1 MSFSEP
7 CALAVDFGGTSIK
20 MGVTAGDRILAT
32 ADRIPTA
39 MFESPQAIIDAMIA
53 AARTL
58 RGQFPTACVM
68 GMGMPGWCDYQQGVL
83 YQLTNVRVWD
93 RQIPVKEMM
102 EQALGLPVVLDN
114 DANCMAYAEW
124 KLGAGKGK
132 RHLVCLTLGTGV
144 GSGLIVNGEL
154 LRGATCSAG
163 ELGQTSIDYRG
174 RLGHYGNRGSLED
187 YVGNREI
194 AADAR
199 TLYASHGI
207 DKAIVDCNPIALER
221 AALAGDEVAEQVW
234 RDLAVK
240 LSCALMNCCYLLNP
254 EAIIIGGGVA
264 KARTLLFQPLQEIM
278 KAQLAAPLVEYLE
291 ILPAQFGTEA
301 GILGAAHL
309 ALNTHFGETFRA

>member
-20 MGVTAGDRILAT
+20 MGVTAGERILTT

-53 AARTL
+53 SARTL
-58 RGQFPTACVM
+58 RGQFPSACVM
-68 GMGMPGWCDYQQGVL
+68 GMGMPGWCDYQRGVL

-93 RQIPVKEMM
+93 REIPVKEMM

-154 LRGATCSAG
+154 LRGSTCSAG

-264 KARTLLFQPLQEIM
+264 KAKTLLFQPLQEIM